1 MKRILSLLLHR
12 VTVISL
18 AILAQLLAIVLM
30 VGRFSDYFQLFY
42 VLLTLLSAVVLIFI
56 ATGHQK
62 SAYKI
67 AWIIPIILFPIFGGL
82 FYLVLGNPR
91 PSRRMRRKMLQLKI
105 HGERSLVFSKPVLDK
120 LVQLSEHAGNQARY
134 IQNHALYPV
143 YENTSSHFFPLGELA
158 YESMLEE
165 LAKAERYIFLE
176 YFIIEEGVMWNTIL
190 DILVEKVRQGVDVR
204 LIYDDVGCLFKLPYR
219 YHKKLEALGIK
230 TERFH
235 PLTPRLSAMLNYRD
249 HRKLMII
256 DGHTGFT
263 GGINLADEYI
273 NAYEKL
279 GHWKDSAFLVRG
291 EPVWS
296 LTMMFLAMW
305 EYLRGETSSV
315 DEFRPAKLPEA
326 PEPQG
331 FIQPFGDN
339 PLDGETVSETVYLN
353 LISRAVD
360 YVYITTPY
368 LILDNE
374 VLTALS
380 TAAKS
385 GVDVRIITPHIPDK
399 PIVHAVT
406 RSYYH
411 ILMQS
416 GVRIYE
422 YTPGFMHSKTIV
434 ADDEVAVV
442 GSINLDYRSLY
453 LAFENGVWLYQT
465 PSVMEIKEDFLD
477 TLAVCEEVNLRK
489 YGEVG
494 TVRRFTWSLLRL
506 LAPLL

>member
-1 MKRILSLLLHR
+1 MKKILSLLFHR
-12 VTVISL
+12 VTIITL
-18 AILAQLLAIVLM
+18 AILAQLLALVVMI
-30 VGRFSDYFQLFY
+30 GSFGDYFPQFY
-42 VLLTLLSAVVLIFI
+42 AFFTLLSAVVVIFI
-56 ATGHQK
+56 ATGRQK

-82 FYLVLGNPR
+82 FYLMLGNPR
-91 PSRRMRRKMLQLKI
+91 TSRRMKRKMHLLKA
-105 HGERSLVFSKPVLDK
+105 HGESSLASSAPVLHR
-120 LVQLSEHAGNQARY
+120 LVHTSKHAANQARY
-134 IQNHALYPV
+134 IQNYASYPV
-143 YENTSSHFFPLGELA
+143 YEHSESHFFPLGELA
-158 YESMLEE
+158 FEAMLEE

-176 YFIIEEGVMWNTIL
+176 YFIIEEGVMWNRIL
-190 DILVEKVRQGVDVR
+190 DILVAKAQAGVDVR

-219 YHKKLEALGIK
+219 YDKRLEALGIK
-230 TERFH
+230 AERFH
-235 PLTPRLSAMLNYRD
+235 PLTPRLTATLNYRD

-279 GHWKDSAFLVRG
+279 GHWKDSAFLIKG

-296 LTMMFLAMW
+296 ITMMFLAMW
-305 EYLRGETSSV
+305 EYLRNEDGSF
-315 DEFRPAKLPEA
+315 DDFLPSDLPQA
-326 PEPQG
+326 EPGTG

-339 PLDGETVSETVYLN
+339 PLDGEAVSETVYLN
-353 LISRAVD
+353 LINKAKE

-374 VLTALS
+374 MLTALS

-385 GVDVRIITPHIPDK
+385 GIDVRIITPHIPDK

-411 ILMQS
+411 VLISS

-422 YTPGFMHSKTIV
+422 YSPGFMHSKTIV
-434 ADDEVAVV
+434 ADDDVAVV

-465 PSVMEIKEDFLD
+465 GSVLEIRDDFVNS
-477 TLAVCEEVNLRK
+477 LAVCAEITSKSYNNM
-489 YGEVG
+489 G
-494 TVRRFTWSLLRL
+494 TLQRFVWSLLRL
-506 LAPLL
+506 LAPLF

>member
-1 MKRILSLLLHR
+1 MKKILSLLFHR
-12 VTVISL
+12 VTIIAI
-18 AILAQLLAIVLM
+18 AILAQFFALVLM
-30 VGRFSDYFQLFY
+30 IGRFSGYVPQFY
-42 VLLTLLSAVVLIFI
+42 AFSTLLSAVVVIFI
-56 ATGHQK
+56 ATGREK
-62 SAYKI
+62 TAYKI
-67 AWIIPIILFPIFGGL
+67 AWIIPITLFPIFGGL
-82 FYLVLGNPR
+82 FYLMLGKPR
-91 PSRRMRRKMLQLKI
+91 TNRRMKRKMHKLRTL
-105 HGERSLVFSKPVLDK
+105 GERSLPSSAPIIHMLAQKDR
-120 LVQLSEHAGNQARY
+120 QAANQARY
-134 IQNHALYPV
+134 IQNHASSPV
-143 YENTSSHFFPLGELA
+143 YEHCDSHFFPLGELA
-158 YESMLEE
+158 FESMLEE
-165 LAKAERYIFLE
+165 LSKAEHYIFLE
-176 YFIIEEGVMWNTIL
+176 YFIIEEGIMWNRIL
-190 DILVEKVRQGVDVR
+190 DILVDKAKAGVDVR

-219 YHKKLEALGIK
+219 YDKKLESLGIK

-235 PLTPRLSAMLNYRD
+235 PLTPKLSATLNFRD

-273 NAYEKL
+273 NAFEKL
-279 GHWKDSAFLVRG
+279 GHWKDSAFLIKG

-305 EYLRGETSSV
+305 EYLRDETCPIEGFKPV
-315 DEFRPAKLPEA
+315 DLPHLEKKT
-326 PEPQG
+326 G
-331 FIQPFGDN
+331 YIQPFGDN

-353 LISRAVD
+353 LISRSRN

-374 VLTALS
+374 MLTALS

-411 ILMQS
+411 LLVTS

-465 PSVMEIKEDFLD
+465 PSVLEILDDFLD
-477 TLAVCEEVNLRK
+477 TLSVCQEITIKHYTN
-489 YGEVG
+489 VG
-494 TVRRFTWSLLRL
+494 AIRRFSWSLLRL
-506 LAPLL
+506 LAPLF